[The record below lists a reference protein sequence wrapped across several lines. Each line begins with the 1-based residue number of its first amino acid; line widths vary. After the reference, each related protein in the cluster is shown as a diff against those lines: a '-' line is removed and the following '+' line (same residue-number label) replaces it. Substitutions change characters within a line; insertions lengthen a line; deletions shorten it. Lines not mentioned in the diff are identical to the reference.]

1 MKTTTQIRFSCVGFN
16 SVLACGEYS
25 AALIFA
31 QRLFD
36 RQHGRGKQRVVK
48 IDGPLNGMVVGI
60 PGASYA
66 FVAYA
71 VPARDEWKCSGHRS
85 SNMVSLTIK
94 RCYYEPQPL
103 PEWTCEA
110 YKEAARRRNVIIRLY
125 GMPIEQARELL
136 KLESLEELIELL
148 RNAHTGTEL
157 HQTIREEIEAR

>member
-1 MKTTTQIRFSCVGFN
+1 MKTTHHIRFSCIGFN
-16 SVLACGEYS
+16 NVLACGEYS

-36 RQHGRGKQRVVK
+36 RQHGRGKQKVVK

-60 PGASYA
+60 PGASYT
-66 FVAYA
+66 FEAYA
-71 VPARDEWKCSGHRS
+71 VPSRDEWKSGGHRS
-85 SNMVSLTIK
+85 LNMVSLTIK
-94 RCYYEPQPL
+94 RCYYEPPPL

-110 YKEAARRRNVIIRLY
+110 YKAAAWRKNVIIRLY
-125 GMPIEQARELL
+125 GMPNAEAREFLRM
-136 KLESLEELIELL
+136 EAREELIELL

>member
-1 MKTTTQIRFSCVGFN
+1 MKTTTQIRFSCIGFN
-16 SVLACGEYS
+16 SVLAGGEYS

-36 RQHGRGKQRVVK
+36 RQHGRCKQKVVK

-71 VPARDEWKCSGHRS
+71 VPARDELKCSGHRT

-94 RCYYEPQPL
+94 RCYYEPTPL

-136 KLESLEELIELL
+136 TMEAREDLIELL

-157 HQTIREEIEAR
+157 HKTIREEIEAR

>member
-36 RQHGRGKQRVVK
+36 RRHGRGKQKVVK

-60 PGASYA
+60 PGASYTFEA
-66 FVAYA
+66 FA
-71 VPARDEWKCSGHRS
+71 VPARYEMKCSGHRS
-85 SNMVSLTIK
+85 SNMLRLTIK
-94 RCYYEPQPL
+94 RCYYDAPAL
-103 PEWTCEA
+103 PEWTCDA
-110 YKEAARRRNVIIRLY
+110 YKEAARRKSVIIRLY
-125 GMPIEQARELL
+125 GMPMEQARELL
-136 KLESLEELIELL
+136 KMESLEELIELL

-157 HQTIREEIEAR
+157 HKTIREEIEAR